1 MGLACTVDVTQPA
14 TVRAMVDAAKE
25 RFGRIDVLVNNARW
39 TGLRPTPVAEI
50 SDEDWQRTIDVNLT
64 GAFNCVRAVVP
75 TMIEQKSGRIIM
87 MSSATVTLPP
97 ARPYVHYITTK
108 AALIGM
114 ARSLARELGPHYIT
128 VNSVLPGSVE
138 TGVAR
143 PHLSAEQRKAQATKS
158 QSIPEMLESGDITG
172 AVAFLA
178 SEESRHH
185 RAIADGRRRA
195 QLPVTMTIGSGRG
208 FL

>member
-1 MGLACTVDVTQPA
+1 MQ
-14 TVRAMVDAAKE
+14 AKE

-50 SDEDWQRTIDVNLT
+50 SDEDWQRTINVNLT

-143 PHLSAEQRKAQATKS
+143 PHLSAEQRKAQAH
-158 QSIPEMLESGDITG
+158 PEEPID
-172 AVAFLA
+172 
-178 SEESRHH
+178 SRNARIGRHHRRSRFPCFRGKPLHH